1 MARPLKEISQKDFE
15 KLCGLQCTK
24 EEICGFFDVTDKT
37 LERWCRRTYKLGFS
51 EVFAQK
57 RGAGKISLR
66 RSQFELAKKNANMA
80 IWLGKQYL
88 DQHIGRLVPPAEQE
102 VGVLPPGAVGYDQL
116 VLRPLLHNGQ
126 IRRDPVPQIED
137 HVSAQAFDGLAAY
150 GELLAAERGHAPED
164 EADGHAHG
172 LAGTD

>member
-1 MARPLKEISQKDFE
+1 MRLRVV
-15 KLCGLQCTK
+15 
-24 EEICGFFDVTDKT
+24 CGFFDVTDKT

-88 DQHIGRLVPPAEQE
+88 DQREPDSRNDGKPQGAENNLLSAIMGAGE
-102 VGVLPPGAVGYDQL
+102 VDTDDLPEV
-116 VLRPLLHNGQ
+116 
-126 IRRDPVPQIED
+126 E
-137 HVSAQAFDGLAAY
+137 
-150 GELLAAERGHAPED
+150 
-164 EADGHAHG
+164 
-172 LAGTD
+172 